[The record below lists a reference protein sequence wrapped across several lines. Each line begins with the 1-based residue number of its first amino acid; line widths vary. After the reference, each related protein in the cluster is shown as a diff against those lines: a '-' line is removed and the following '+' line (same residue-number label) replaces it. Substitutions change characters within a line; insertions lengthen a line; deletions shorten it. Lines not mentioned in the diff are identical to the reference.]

1 MEFTTKIEL
10 TNSDLYK
17 ANKYLLLDDDL
28 DVILEG
34 NAVIKWS
41 VEIEA
46 KEGGIKGITSTIRSI
61 GIKGQYEYYDEFDEL
76 QFGDLDIRVNE
87 FKLVDEMKMKGDTLH
102 PTNVEVDFLNLK
114 IIVS

>member
-28 DVILEG
+28 DVTLEG

-46 KEGGIKGITSTIRSI
+46 REWGIKGITSIIHSI
-61 GIKGQYEYYDEFDEL
+61 EINAKYEYYDDLDEL

-87 FKLVDEMKMKGDTLH
+87 FKLVDEMSLKGDTLQ
-102 PTNVEVDFLNLK
+102 PTNVEVDFLNMK
-114 IIVS
+114 ITIS